1 MKFRALL
8 IASAFAAPLQSSEST
23 VQPLLLVGT
32 SQSNQ
37 NSNWQCV
44 PVFKTVPSQ
53 GENSQEQ
60 PPNELVFEIC
70 QSSQGNSQSQ
80 FGQPQGSL
88 GFGLGPLGSQTSFGP
103 QVPSD
108 NFAQGPFPSGS
119 NLPTIFPAQNLFP
132 PNQVQNQNIQPALE
146 NPLVNAPYQNSQIPN
161 IQGQLPNIQG
171 QLPNIQDQLPN
182 IIGQSFP
189 TGQQSPITQ
198 MPIPPVGPVLPNQ
211 QTQSPISQNQQTQ
224 SPISQNQQ
232 TQSPFDQNQQGSIPQ
247 GLNPRPPMF
256 LPPTSN
262 NQGQNQ
268 CQSNS
273 KLPPIYVIQYK
284 PIFEIESH

>member
-23 VQPLLLVGT
+23 VQPMLLVGT

-70 QSSQGNSQSQ
+70 QPSQGSSQSQ

-88 GFGLGPLGSQTSFGP
+88 GFGLGSQTSFGP
-103 QVPSD
+103 QVPSG

-132 PNQVQNQNIQPALE
+132 PNQGQNQNIQPALE
-146 NPLVNAPYQNSQIPN
+146 NPLVNAPYQNSQ
-161 IQGQLPNIQG
+161 LPNIQG
-171 QLPNIQDQLPN
+171 QQPNIQGQQPNIQGQMPN

-189 TGQQSPITQ
+189 AGQQSPITQ
-198 MPIPPVGPVLPNQ
+198 MPIPPVGPVLP
-211 QTQSPISQNQQTQ
+211 
-224 SPISQNQQ
+224 NQQ

-256 LPPTSN
+256 LPPNSN
-262 NQGQNQ
+262 SQGQNQ